1 MLWEVDI
8 FAAPGLPDVVGSEIM
23 TDAADLGFP
32 SSLSLIAARGYLLQG
47 DLTRDQVDALV
58 AKLLADSVVER
69 ATVGQVGDPAL
80 RTPATDFSGSIVYVL
95 PKPGVT
101 DVVADAARLAASDY
115 GVRPDAVRTFKKYWI
130 AGLDEAETQRLAR
143 KALSNDAIEQ
153 VAYGELGFDSLQ
165 VGSSYQFELTTVPIR
180 AMDDAALAELSKKGQ
195 LYLSL
200 VEMQTIKEYFLSI
213 DRDPT
218 DVELET
224 VAQTWSEHCSH
235 KTLAGRIDYE
245 GPEGA
250 RHFENM
256 LKETIFAATVKIREE
271 LGDDDFCVSVF
282 SDNAGVVKFDDE
294 YNVCFKVETHNHPS
308 ALEPYGGA
316 NTGIGGVIRDPMG
329 TGMGAKPICN
339 TDVFCFAPPQLD
351 PAEVPNGV
359 LHPRRIVKG
368 VVAGVRDYGN
378 RMGIPTVNGAVFFDK
393 RYLGN
398 PLVYC
403 GNVGLIPVDKS
414 FKEAKPGDLI
424 VAMGGR
430 TGRDGIHGATFSSAE
445 LTSESETLSGGAV
458 QIGNAIIEKT
468 VLDVMLEARDRGLYN
483 AVTDCGAGGFSSA
496 VGEMGEEI
504 GAEVN
509 LDAALLKY
517 EGLSYSEIWI
527 SEAQERMV
535 FAVPKEKWQEFKALA
550 DSEDVETVVLGEYKP
565 TGRLV
570 LKYQGTVVADLDMK
584 FMHKGRPRVIRKAV
598 YDAPQVRPIAV
609 KGSDEEL
616 PAQTV
621 VSQSVTGGVAGKSAA
636 TFDLEAILSSLNV
649 ASKHWVIRQYDHEV
663 QGGSVLKPLVGV
675 ANDGPGDA
683 AVLRPRVS
691 TRQGLVI
698 SNGMNPNYGDYDA
711 YHMAASAIDEA
722 IRNAVAV
729 GANPKTITIL
739 DNFCWGNSDKPE
751 VLGSLVR
758 AALACYDVSVALGTP
773 FISGKDSLNN
783 EFRPE
788 GKEPIAI
795 PPSLLI
801 SAMGQ
806 VDDVA
811 TCVSMDL
818 KEAGSALYLVGVTKN
833 ELGGSHLSLVRNWV
847 GGQVPTVDVELA
859 KRLYAAF
866 YGAIQAGLVRSA
878 HDLSEGGLAVA
889 AAESAF
895 AGGLGATISLD
906 KVALDSDLT
915 GVELPGVEP
924 TRTADYVK
932 LFSESN
938 TRFLAEIPVAKQSA
952 FEAALREASVPFA
965 QIGQV
970 DAEARLTV
978 LGADGEKLIDADVND
993 LKLRWQKPF
1002 DLGGEYAAKSLD

>member
-598 YDAPQVRPIAV
+598 YEAPQVRPIAV

-938 TRFLAEIPVAKQSA
+938 TRFLAEVPVAKQSA